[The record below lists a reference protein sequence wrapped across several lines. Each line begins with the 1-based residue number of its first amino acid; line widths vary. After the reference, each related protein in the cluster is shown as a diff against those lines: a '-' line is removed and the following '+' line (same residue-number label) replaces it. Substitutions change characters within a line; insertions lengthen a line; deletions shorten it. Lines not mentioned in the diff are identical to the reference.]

1 MAPLLAGED
10 VLRRM
15 FAGVTEQTFEVELGI
30 AEQPLIEY
38 LVNMLLRFLRQEAI
52 YRVRDTTG
60 HRLTQVAD
68 MVAEAEH
75 RQARPRREIHR
86 HIGDFTL
93 FFSGVFP
100 EHLPRLQAPDCKDHL
115 LDYCRQ
121 GKRSY
126 LIAASYADD
135 NDAREEAPVLR
146 LLSEEFELCSEGLNR
161 VRRELNVLPQLSGQR
176 SEIRGQPEE
185 N

>member
-1 MAPLLAGED
+1 MAPLLTGED
-10 VLRRM
+10 VLRRL

-30 AEQPLIEY
+30 AEQPLIDY
-38 LVNMLLRFLRQEAI
+38 LVDMLLRFLRQEAI

-60 HRLTQVAD
+60 HRLTQVVD

-75 RQARPRREIHR
+75 REARPRRDIHR

-93 FFSGVFP
+93 FFSGLYP
-100 EHLPRLQAPDCKDHL
+100 EHLPRLQAPDRKDYL
-115 LDYCRQ
+115 VDYCGQ

-126 LIAASYADD
+126 SIAASYADD
-135 NDAREEAPVLR
+135 DEAKDEARVLR
-146 LLSEEFELCSEGLNR
+146 LLSEEFELCSEGLHR
-161 VRRELNVLPQLSGQR
+161 VRRELNALPSLSVR
-176 SEIRGQPEE
+176 SAAL

>member
-10 VLRRM
+10 FLRRL
-15 FAGVTEQTFEVELGI
+15 FAGAAEQTFEAELGI
-30 AEQPLIEY
+30 ADPPLVEY
-38 LVNMLLRFLRQEAI
+38 LVGMLLRFLRQEAI

-75 RQARPRREIHR
+75 REARPRREIHR

-93 FFSGVFP
+93 FFSGLYP
-100 EHLPRLQAPDCKDHL
+100 EHLPRLQAPDNKDHL
-115 LDYCRQ
+115 LDYCGQ

-126 LIAASYADD
+126 SIAASYADD
-135 NDAREEAPVLR
+135 ADAKVEAPVLR
-146 LLSEEFELCSEGLNR
+146 LLSEEFELCSEGLHR
-161 VRRELNVLPQLSGQR
+161 VRRELNALPSLAVR
-176 SEIRGQPEE
+176 SAAF

>member
-1 MAPLLAGED
+1 MAPILTGED
-10 VLRRM
+10 VLRRL

-30 AEQPLIEY
+30 AEQPLIDY

-60 HRLTQVAD
+60 QRLTQVAD

-75 RQARPRREIHR
+75 REARPRREIHR

-93 FFSGVFP
+93 FFSGLYP

-115 LDYCRQ
+115 LNYCGQ

-126 LIAASYADD
+126 SIAASYADD
-135 NDAREEAPVLR
+135 ADAKVEAPVLR
-146 LLSEEFELCSEGLNR
+146 LLSEEFELCSEGLHR
-161 VRRELNVLPQLSGQR
+161 VRRELNALPSLAVR
-176 SEIRGQPEE
+176 SAAF

>member
-10 VLRRM
+10 ILRRL
-15 FAGVTEQTFEVELGI
+15 FAGMTEQTFEVELGI
-30 AEQPLIEY
+30 AEPPLIEY
-38 LVNMLLRFLRQEAI
+38 MVNMLLRFLRQEAI

-68 MVAEAEH
+68 MVEEAEH

-100 EHLPRLQAPDCKDHL
+100 EHLPRLQAPDRKDHL

-126 LIAASYADD
+126 LIAASYAEDD
-135 NDAREEAPVLR
+135 EAREEAPVLR
-146 LLSEEFELCSEGLNR
+146 LLSEEFELCSEGLHR
-161 VRRELNVLPQLSGQR
+161 VRRDLDMLPQLAKR
-176 SEIRGQPEE
+176 PADL

>member
-10 VLRRM
+10 VLRRL
-15 FAGVTEQTFEVELGI
+15 FSGVTEQTFEVELGI
-30 AEQPLIEY
+30 AEPPLIEY
-38 LVNMLLRFLRQEAI
+38 MVNMLLRFLRQEAI

-68 MVAEAEH
+68 MVEEAEH

-100 EHLPRLQAPDCKDHL
+100 EHLPRLQAPDRKDYL

-126 LIAASYADD
+126 LIAASYAEDD
-135 NDAREEAPVLR
+135 EAREEAPVLR
-146 LLSEEFELCSEGLNR
+146 LLSEEFELCSEGLHR
-161 VRRELNVLPQLSGQR
+161 VRRELDLLPQLAKR
-176 SEIRGQPEE
+176 PADL